1 MSLTRQCMTGVMP
14 KTGVVTEVVVPEVDQ
29 ASMIINEVVVDVP
42 TIAEQAPVVEQAP
55 VRRGPKPKTK

>member
-1 MSLTRQCMTGVMP
+1 MSLTRQGMTGVMP
-14 KTGVVTEVVVPEVDQ
+14 ETEVVTEVVVPEVDQ

-42 TIAEQAPVVEQAP
+42 TIAEQAPVVEQDP